1 LAAQRSALIV
11 ATSRYEDTRLS
22 TLEGPALDAEALQ
35 GVLSNAEI
43 GGFDVRLAVDSHVD
57 ALRRTLESFFA
68 DRGRDDLLLVHF
80 SCHGLKDDDGQLYLA
95 AADTQID
102 RLLSTGIDATWVNR
116 LMSKCRSER
125 IVLFLDCCFAGAF
138 TAGVARRAGAD
149 TAGVKEL
156 FTGSGQFVI
165 AASDAMQYSFESGR
179 QVGEPPGP
187 SAFTKALVDGLQT
200 GEADRNEDG
209 HISINELYDYLE
221 DRIRATSPSQTPTK
235 SAFNQVG
242 DWVIANSTRVPS
254 VRLLPEE
261 VQQLLRS
268 EEPLDRFGAL
278 IDLRDLIEGGNP
290 RVADAATQALQKLTT
305 DDSRRVAAAAQR
317 LLTEEGVRAAAI
329 AAGGVVPTT
338 PVAVTSPP
346 IESEALET
354 AREPSLLVDPSAP
367 TTTMQAPADNAAAL
381 ATPAHVAAS
390 RATTAGS
397 WSVGRAAVR
406 TALGSTV
413 GILAAFL
420 WYAVGEAMNNSPV
433 DPESYLRELIGM
445 GGAITFIAVSIVTVA
460 EAQAPRLRLP
470 DGDAYRIVGGNRF
483 AAAAV
488 LGVVV
493 ALTVALFEYLIS
505 DKSYRFKFDVV
516 ICFAA
521 GFVLAEA
528 VVGRRFGGTSKSDTP
543 TPTDGLSAVV
553 GPPPTSTTRPATVPW
568 SLGRAA
574 ARTAIGSIVGIVA
587 AFTLYAIVQSL
598 GGSAP
603 NLEDYIPSLIS
614 QGGAITFIAVAIV
627 TVAESE
633 VPRLRLP
640 DGAPYR
646 IVGNNRFASSAVLG
660 VAVSLVVALPVV
672 VVSGAWFAYDIN
684 VALCFAIGFMVAE
697 AIVGRRFAGSA
708 KSDVQG
714 P

>member
-1 LAAQRSALIV
+1 MAAQRSALIV
-11 ATSRYEDTRLS
+11 ATSRYEDDRLS

-68 DRGRDDLLLVHF
+68 DRARDDLLLLHF

-138 TAGVARRAGAD
+138 TAGVARRAGTD

-317 LLTEEGVRAAAI
+317 LLTEEGARAAAI

-354 AREPSLLVDPSAP
+354 AQETSLPVDSGAP
-367 TTTMQAPADNAAAL
+367 TTTTPAPADNPAAL
-381 ATPAHVAAS
+381 ATPAHLAASHPTTTVPWSLGRAAS
-390 RATTAGS
+390 RAAIGSIAG
-397 WSVGRAAVR
+397 VVF
-406 TALGSTV
+406 
-413 GILAAFL
+413 AFA
-420 WYAVGEAMNNSPV
+420 WYAVQQSNQGYPV
-433 DPESYLRELIGM
+433 NAEDYVPLLIRL
-445 GGAITFIAVSIVTVA
+445 GGWIVLITVAIVTLA
-460 EAQAPRLRLP
+460 ESQVPALRLP
-470 DGDAYRIVGGNRF
+470 DGDIYRIVGGNRF

-493 ALTVALFEYLIS
+493 ALTVALFEYWIS
-505 DKSYRFKFDVV
+505 ERLDHLGFQGVLL
-516 ICFAA
+516 FAA
-521 GFVLAEA
+521 GFVIAEA
-528 VVGRRFGGTSKSDTP
+528 VVGRRFRGNPK
-543 TPTDGLSAVV
+543 TDASAAAD
-553 GPPPTSTTRPATVPW
+553 GSSVPW
-568 SLGRAA
+568 SLGRTA

-587 AFTLYAIVQSL
+587 AFALNAAYRASQNDPVDV
-598 GGSAP
+598 G
-603 NLEDYIPSLIS
+603 DYIQVLMAV
-614 QGGAITFIAVAIV
+614 GAAVTFISVGVV

-640 DGAPYR
+640 SGDVYQ
-646 IVGNNRFASSAVLG
+646 IVGGNRFAASALLGTVVSLAIGLPVFMLNNADYSPGVTLLSAVG
-660 VAVSLVVALPVV
+660 YV
-672 VVSGAWFAYDIN
+672 I
-684 VALCFAIGFMVAE
+684 AE
-697 AIVGRRFAGSA
+697 AAVGRRFRASA
-708 KSDVQG
+708 KVDV
-714 P
+714 PVS